1 MNPRFI
7 ATRFFPVSPLFS
19 GVKQHLPVGSRMP
32 HRSMG
37 DRFVGRVD
45 VLWDLHDLLF
55 EKDVAVVF
63 GVGVIAGTGGLGKT

>member
-1 MNPRFI
+1 
-7 ATRFFPVSPLFS
+7 
-19 GVKQHLPVGSRMP
+19 MP